1 MNKLVSKSQRG
12 FTLIELLAVMF
23 IIGILATILVPVVSE
38 TGGKGKDAQAK
49 QDGSTAD
56 GAVGDYFSAQEGA
69 DTQTPRAALL
79 LTDVNQVP
87 AATTPNGQLK
97 SSKWPE
103 EHLTVTY
110 NDEFENDLTAKSD
123 GETDNVTNVNL
134 TRLDSTDVI
143 DEATLLADFTAVDFT
158 KLTPDFMEATPDS
171 ASSLA
176 GGSTGFQNYLWL
188 LEKTG
193 TTKDSRS
200 VVIYE
205 LVSVQNDG
213 AGNVVLNYNQVF

>member
-1 MNKLVSKSQRG
+1 MKKGVLKSQRG

-56 GAVGDYFSAQEGA
+56 GAVGDYFSAQQGA
-69 DTQTPRAALL
+69 DTQTPLSVALT
-79 LTDVNQVP
+79 TDVNGV
-87 AATTPNGQLK
+87 AATTTTEQLK
-97 SSKWPE
+97 SSRWPE

-110 NDEFENDLTAKSD
+110 DTEFEIADATS
-123 GETDNVTNVNL
+123 DNVTNVNL

-193 TTKDSRS
+193 TTGDSRS